1 MYEQVYITNY
11 ELEDTYWWFV
21 ARNRIVIELTNKY
34 TTLAPDDY
42 VLDFGCGTGGFASL
56 LAKNYNVIC
65 IDSSEIAIEY
75 CKKRGLNLA
84 YQTTI
89 EEFNP
94 EDIKIKA
101 IFALDVIEHIDDDI
115 GTLARLHQVLE
126 PKGYLIV
133 TVPAYKWLWSN
144 HDILHMHKRRYTKKQ
159 LKAIIS
165 QTGFEIK
172 YISYFNFFLFLPA
185 ILKRI
190 FFKEKSI
197 ENTQPVDPV
206 PESLNKIFTQIFLFE
221 KNILKFMKFPFGLSI
236 VAIAKKI

>member
-21 ARNRIVIELTNKY
+21 ARNRIIIELTNKY
-34 TTLAPDDY
+34 TTLAPYDY

-75 CKKRGLNLA
+75 CKTRGLSLA

-126 PKGYLIV
+126 PNGYLIV

-165 QTGFEIK
+165 QTGFEMK